1 MMLVVSSC
9 GPRRPSVCSAPSG
22 FSLIELLV
30 ATLCTALLCAA
41 VLTLLVGSAEG
52 SRREWAVL
60 AARRAAN
67 AAVAALAR
75 DLGRAGVGLEGA
87 DAVSLGGSRIPFA
100 ASEAGGRVRVVLPLG
115 RAREIRSYDPVSG
128 YLLDAA
134 AGLAV
139 GATVA
144 AVDQPD
150 RPAGASLP
158 VGTVFVAGTVASG
171 VAVRVAWGGAE
182 AATVASWGPPRAL
195 LPVLVREY
203 STRGVGGKLQLDR
216 SNDGGP
222 RQPVVDGLDE
232 LRIEWLVDTDSDGR
246 ADASRAVAAPSSTVR
261 LCAARIVAGA
271 KPLLRRTVGGR
282 EAAAVEQA
290 SRWVGLSGC

>member
-1 MMLVVSSC
+1 MPTTPRPC
-9 GPRRPSVCSAPSG
+9 PRRPSDGRTRAG

-30 ATLCTALLCAA
+30 ATLCTALLGAA

-52 SRREWAVL
+52 SRREWAAL

-67 AAVAALAR
+67 TAVAALAH
-75 DLGRAGVGLEGA
+75 DLGRAGGGLEGA

-100 ASEAGGRVRVVLPLG
+100 ASEADGRVRVVVPLG

-134 AGLAV
+134 AGLAI
-139 GATVA
+139 GASVA

-158 VGTVFVAGTVASG
+158 VGTVFVASTTATGA
-171 VAVRVAWGGAE
+171 AVRVAWGAAE

-195 LPVLVREY
+195 LPLLVREY
-203 STRGVGGKLQLDR
+203 STRSVGGKLQLDR
-216 SNDGGP
+216 RNDGGP
-222 RQPVVDGLDE
+222 RQPVIDGLDE
-232 LRIEWLVDTDSDGR
+232 VRVEWLVDTDADGR
-246 ADASRAVAAPSSTVR
+246 ADAMRPVASPSSTVR
-261 LCAARIVAGA
+261 LCAVRVVAGA
-271 KPLLRRTVGGR
+271 APLLRRTVGGGG
-282 EAAAVEQA
+282 AAAVERA
-290 SRWVGLSGC
+290 SRWVGLPGC